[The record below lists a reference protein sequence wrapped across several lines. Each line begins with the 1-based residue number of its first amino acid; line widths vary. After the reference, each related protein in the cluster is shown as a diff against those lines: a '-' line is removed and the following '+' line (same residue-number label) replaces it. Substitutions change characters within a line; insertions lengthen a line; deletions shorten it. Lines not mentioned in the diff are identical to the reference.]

1 MLVPVSDS
9 KWFRP
14 KACASRKR
22 AGPPQKTNMSF
33 DLLLLRRGIDE
44 VSRSTCTYA
53 IALMNVAEGVQ
64 DWLLLQN
71 CLQRVSSDGRQQFK
85 E

>member
-1 MLVPVSDS
+1 MQGL
-9 KWFRP
+9 P
-14 KACASRKR
+14 KI
-22 AGPPQKTNMSF
+22 TNMSF
-33 DLLLLRRGIDE
+33 DVLLLRRGIDE

-71 CLQRVSSDGRQQFK
+71 CLQRVSSHGRQQFK